1 MCPMFQEIPRGELH
15 PCLEAKK
22 PENKVKNRYIS
33 ILPCKSYL
41 YTKNDTFEFSFQI
54 LFKTGKMIWFF
65 MLKKRYFIY
74 FYITI
79 YFVADDHSLVVLRI
93 TNEDGGYINANY
105 IKVRIAWKANTW
117 CIFVEL

>member
-1 MCPMFQEIPRGELH
+1 
-15 PCLEAKK
+15 
-22 PENKVKNRYIS
+22 
-33 ILPCKSYL
+33 
-41 YTKNDTFEFSFQI
+41 
-54 LFKTGKMIWFF
+54 

-105 IKVRIAWKANTW
+105 IKVRIA
-117 CIFVEL
+117 